1 MTQTGRKQILLCVTG
16 KTPQIVT
23 ETLYVLTQQRQER
36 IDEIRVIT
44 TLEGRDAVMKHLVE
58 PDKGQLGRFCR
69 DYKINPATI
78 VFDES
83 SISLLRAADGRMLED
98 IRTVE
103 DNEDAA
109 NQICQIVRELTEDDG
124 AALHASVAGGRK
136 TMGVYLTA
144 AMQLFGRPQDQLSH
158 VLVSEDFETHPE
170 FYYIPPV
177 PQDLD
182 IQDRKTGQA
191 TWMSTAQAQIHLAS
205 IPFIRLRR
213 ILGDRLAEDGWRYS
227 DEVKR
232 AQEELEFLEA
242 AHIVRLN
249 CENQNVS
256 VGGRRVGLT
265 PRMFFTYALFA
276 RFQQTGCGQGGFV
289 SPADITLNDLDLLYR
304 VITRARGEELRLDQ
318 ARQDEAGYQFVESM
332 ASFLR
337 TGAVDAFQDCLVED
351 ISRIKRRFRDHQIP
365 AHFGLSTRGRYGHKL
380 YGIAVPRERI
390 EWEQTKHGATRRKP
404 ETLARDS
411 S

>member
-23 ETLYVLTQQRQER
+23 ETLYVLTQQRKER

-44 TLEGRDAVMKHLVE
+44 TLEGRDAIVKHLLDPE
-58 PDKGQLGRFCR
+58 KGPFVRFCR
-69 DYKINPATI
+69 DYSINPATI
-78 VFDES
+78 VFNES
-83 SISLLRAADGRMLED
+83 SIALLRTADGRMLDD
-98 IRTVE
+98 IRTVD

-109 NQICQIVRELTEDDG
+109 NQICQIVRELTEDDSS
-124 AALHASVAGGRK
+124 AVHASVAGGRK

-177 PQDLD
+177 PLDLE
-182 IQDRKTGQA
+182 IQDWKTGQG
-191 TWMSTAQAQIHLAS
+191 TRVSTAQAEIHLAS

-242 AHIVRLN
+242 VHIVRLN
-249 CENQNVS
+249 CGNQGVS
-256 VGGRRVGLT
+256 VGGRKVELT

-276 RFQQTGCGQGGFV
+276 GFQQIGRGQGGFV
-289 SPADITLNDLDLLYR
+289 SPADITLDDLDQLYR
-304 VITRARGEELRLDQ
+304 IITRARGEELRLDQ
-318 ARQDEAGYQFVESM
+318 ARQDETGHQFVESM

-337 TGAVDAFQDCLVED
+337 TGAVGSFQDCLVED

-365 AHFGLSTRGRYGHKL
+365 AHFGISTRGRYGHKL
-380 YGIAVPRERI
+380 YGIAVPPERI
-390 EWEQTKHGATRRKP
+390 EWE
-404 ETLARDS
+404 
-411 S
+411 